1 MKHLLLLFL
10 FSPMLIFAQ
19 RDSVVAYSPLVQF
32 LMKPNT
38 LVQLKYDTVGSTND
52 VIVSVITALSLKD
65 SIRKRSVC
73 FSSNGIFSLTN
84 RISERSLQIPVEEL
98 SALINAT
105 ELIQKETEVA
115 GQQNLQ
121 RYQYI
126 SSNYTVLDAER
137 RFYNNKRWDINLY
150 ARYENVYA
158 TVPGTNITI
167 MQRNLAAF
175 LTLLQQLQQKL
186 GTDLYRQL

>member
-1 MKHLLLLFL
+1 MKRLLLLFL
-10 FSPMLIFAQ
+10 FSPLLIFAQ
-19 RDSVVAYSPLVQF
+19 RDSVVAYSPLVKL
-32 LMKPNT
+32 LMKPNA
-38 LVQLKYDTVGSTND
+38 LVQLEYDTVGSTND

-65 SIRKRSVC
+65 SICKRSVC
-73 FSSNGIFSLTN
+73 FSSNGIFSLNN

-98 SALINAT
+98 SALIEAL
-105 ELIQKETEVA
+105 ELIQKETEVT
-115 GQQNLQ
+115 GLQNFQ
-121 RYQYI
+121 RYQYM

-150 ARYENVYA
+150 ARYENIYA
-158 TVPGTNITI
+158 SVPGTSIAI

-175 LTLLQQLQQKL
+175 LILLQQLQQKL

>member
-10 FSPMLIFAQ
+10 FSPLLVLAQ
-19 RDSVVAYSPLVQF
+19 RDSVIAYSPLVKL

-38 LVQLKYDTVGSTND
+38 LVQLEYDTVGSTSD
-52 VIVSVITALSLKD
+52 VVVSVITARSLKD
-65 SIRKRSVC
+65 SISKRSVC
-73 FSSNGIFSLTN
+73 FSSNSFFSLN
-84 RISERSLQIPVEEL
+84 SRINERSLQIPVEEL
-98 SALINAT
+98 SALIDAM

-115 GQQNLQ
+115 GLLNNQ

-158 TVPGTNITI
+158 GVQGTNISIT
-167 MQRNLAAF
+167 QRNLAAF
-175 LTLLQQLQQKL
+175 LNILQQLQQKL